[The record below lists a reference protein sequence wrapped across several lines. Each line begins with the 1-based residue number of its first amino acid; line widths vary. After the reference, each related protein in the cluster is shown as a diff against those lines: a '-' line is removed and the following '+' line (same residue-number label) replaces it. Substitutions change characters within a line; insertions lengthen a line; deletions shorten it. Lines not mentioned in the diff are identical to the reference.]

1 MAQVEITINEQTFRI
16 ACEDGQEARLAD
28 LAALVDGKVSELVA
42 QVGQVGQHRLL
53 VMAALVL
60 ADELVDLR
68 DPQISQMALDKD
80 GDIGEISSA
89 VENLA
94 KRIENIADRVDRA

>member
-1 MAQVEITINEQTFRI
+1 MAQVEIIINGQTFRI

-28 LAALVDGKVSELVA
+28 LALLVDGKVSELVT
-42 QVGQVGQHRLL
+42 QVGQAGQHRLL

-68 DPQISQMALDKD
+68 DLQISQIRPDKNE
-80 GDIGEISSA
+80 GGGEISSV